1 MNRRELMLLA
11 AATAIA
17 CNPALA
23 QVTIPRIGF
32 VQVGSRQENQS
43 LLEAF
48 RGDLSALGWTD
59 GSNIAILDRSAGERT
74 EQLPY
79 FPYNPD
85 ARVDATVEPLP
96 ADDQGEIS
104 IDTGGEDGT
113 ISYRRLCRLATPF
126 GSLTLLRMLGY
137 GGGLFL
143 PFRDGTSGRETY
155 GGGRYLTDTI
165 KGTFG
170 RGLVFEGEAVTLDF
184 NYAYNPSCVYNYHT
198 FCPLAPAENTL
209 SEPVRAGELTYPF
222 PCRAPPPA
230 LRASSP

>member
-1 MNRRELMLLA
+1 MDVASSLASSLALVDYRRRVAEMYLA
-11 AATAIA
+11 APTDGEAGW
-17 CNPALA
+17 L
-23 QVTIPRIGF
+23 
-32 VQVGSRQENQS
+32 
-43 LLEAF
+43 AF
-48 RGDLSALGWTD
+48 RSARDELFLTHPQSAL
-59 GSNIAILDRSAGERT
+59 NQEQKERT

-79 FPYNPD
+79 FPYNPQ
-85 ARVDATVEPLP
+85 ARVEATVQPLP
-96 ADDQGEIS
+96 AGDQGEIS

-113 ISYRRLCRLATPF
+113 ISYRRLCRLTTPF
-126 GSLTLLRMLGY
+126 GSLTLLRMIGY

-170 RGLVFEGEAVTLDF
+170 RGLVFEGAAVTLDF

-209 SEPVRAGELTYPF
+209 PEPVRAGELTYPF
-222 PCRAPPPA
+222 PM
-230 LRASSP
+230 